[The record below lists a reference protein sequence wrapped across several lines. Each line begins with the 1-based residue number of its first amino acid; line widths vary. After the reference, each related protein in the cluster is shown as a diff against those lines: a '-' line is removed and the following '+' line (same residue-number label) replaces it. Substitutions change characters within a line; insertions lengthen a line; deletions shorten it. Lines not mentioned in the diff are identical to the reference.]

1 MNEEFCDGVKILLSR
16 MESNPEEF
24 ETGNKWCYVTRDLLA
39 VRAGTAPIPSYVSG
53 LTTAEIDALYAGY
66 SKFLRKSFDNYVM
79 KEVLAG
85 AGELSQL
92 EAKRPKSILGTQ
104 EIIEHGLKILETQ
117 MKADYSKVDWSKH
130 ENNNA

>member
-24 ETGNKWCYVTRDLLA
+24 ELGNNKWTYLTRDLLS
-39 VRAGTAPIPSYVSG
+39 VRAGTAPIPNYISG
-53 LTTAEIDALYAGY
+53 LTTAEINALYEGY
-66 SKFLRKSFDNYVM
+66 SKFLRKSFDNYIM

-92 EAKRPKSILGTQ
+92 EAKRPKSLMTCS
-104 EIIEHGLKILETQ
+104 EITEEALKLIEKTY
-117 MKADYSKVDWSKH
+117 K
-130 ENNNA
+130 

>member
-24 ETGNKWCYVTRDLLA
+24 GMDKDKWRTIFNQVIA
-39 VRAGTAPIPSYVSG
+39 HKEKAPTLPYPNYIMG

-85 AGELSQL
+85 SGELSQL
-92 EAKRPKSILGTQ
+92 EAKRPKSILSTHQIIKQGL
-104 EIIEHGLKILETQ
+104 EIIEKNY
-117 MKADYSKVDWSKH
+117 K
-130 ENNNA
+130 

>member
-24 ETGNKWCYVTRDLLA
+24 ETGNKWGYVTRDLLA
-39 VRAGTAPIPSYVSG
+39 VRAGTAPIPNYASG
-53 LTTAEIDALYAGY
+53 LTTAEVDALYAGY

-85 AGELSQL
+85 SGELSQL
-92 EAKRPKSILGTQ
+92 EAKRPKSILSTH
-104 EIIEHGLKILETQ
+104 ELITHGLKTIE
-117 MKADYSKVDWSKH
+117 
-130 ENNNA
+130 ENYK

>member
-24 ETGNKWCYVTRDLLA
+24 ETSSKWGYITRDLLA
-39 VRAGTAPIPSYVSG
+39 VIAGTAPIPNYVSG
-53 LTTAEIDALYAGY
+53 LTTAEIDALYTGY
-66 SKFLRKSFDNYVM
+66 SKFLRKSFDNFVM

-92 EAKRPKSILGTQ
+92 KAKRPKSLMTCS
-104 EIIEHGLKILETQ
+104 EITEEALKLLNETY
-117 MKADYSKVDWSKH
+117 K
-130 ENNNA
+130 

>member
-24 ETGNKWCYVTRDLLA
+24 ETGSKWGYVTRDLLA
-39 VRAGTAPIPSYVSG
+39 VRAGTAPIPNYVSG

-85 AGELSQL
+85 SGELSQL
-92 EAKRPKSILGTQ
+92 EAKRPKSILSTPQIIKQGL
-104 EIIEHGLKILETQ
+104 EIIEKNY
-117 MKADYSKVDWSKH
+117 K
-130 ENNNA
+130 